1 VSRWPRR
8 VATSHLDLALALL
21 ITDRLDEAAAC
32 ALAAI
37 QSGKIVP
44 SNHWRA
50 LEVVRAVE
58 ARELPESAD
67 LREAYEQMRH
77 GGPSPAMRPGER
89 PM

>member
-8 VATSHLDLALALL
+8 VASSHLDLALTLL

-37 QSGKIVP
+37 QSGKVVP

-50 LEVVRAVE
+50 LEVVR
-58 ARELPESAD
+58 
-67 LREAYEQMRH
+67 
-77 GGPSPAMRPGER
+77 RPWGWVWVKGDR
-89 PM
+89 GC